1 MIAAKVILFFWA
13 FYFSIVFITNSFDV
27 PKHFGIMPKWWK
39 LTSGNY
45 NFLVR
50 VNSAY
55 KLTSRSLM
63 PMFIGVILI
72 ELAAAIY
79 FWKVIVSPPVEISV
93 SVYIP
98 FSISLFMFG
107 GFVILDEVFFSF
119 LAEEN
124 HFRIFIA
131 LIVSLIFVRYFIG

>member
-13 FYFSIVFITNSFDV
+13 FYFSIIFITNSFDV
-27 PKHFGIMPKWWK
+27 VKHFGIMPKWWK

-50 VNSAY
+50 VSSAY
-55 KLTSRSLM
+55 KLTNRSLM
-63 PMFIGVILI
+63 LMFIAVILI

-79 FWKVIVSPPVEISV
+79 FWKAILSSPEQISDL
-93 SVYIP
+93 VYIP

-107 GFVILDEVFFSF
+107 GFIIIDEIFLSF

-124 HFRIFIA
+124 HFRIFMA
-131 LIVSLIFVRYFIG
+131 LIVSMIFVRSFVG

>member
-13 FYFSIVFITNSFDV
+13 FYFSIIFITNSFDV
-27 PKHFGIMPKWWK
+27 LKHFGIMPNSWK

-50 VNSAY
+50 VSSAY
-55 KLTSRSLM
+55 KLTNRSLM
-63 PMFIGVILI
+63 PMFIAVILI
-72 ELAAAIY
+72 ELVTAIY
-79 FWKVIVSPPVEISV
+79 FWKAILSSPDQISDL
-93 SVYIP
+93 VYIP

-107 GFVILDEVFFSF
+107 GFIIIDEIFLSF

-124 HFRIFIA
+124 HFRIFMA
-131 LIVSLIFVRYFIG
+131 LIVSLILVRNFVG

>member
-13 FYFSIVFITNSFDV
+13 FYFSIIFITNSFDV
-27 PKHFGIMPKWWK
+27 LKHFGILPKWWK

-50 VNSAY
+50 VSSAY
-55 KLTSRSLM
+55 KLTNKSLI
-63 PMFIGVILI
+63 PMFIAVIAI

-79 FWKVIVSPPVEISV
+79 FWKTILSSAKQISDL
-93 SVYIP
+93 VYIP

-107 GFVILDEVFFSF
+107 GFIIIDEIF
-119 LAEEN
+119 L
-124 HFRIFIA
+124 HFLLRKIISGY
-131 LIVSLIFVRYFIG
+131 LWR